1 MNHISCVLMRWLIGL
16 TIVGSTQITVA
27 AEELVTNGNFGAF
40 IPFPFPGPARDIVM
54 PTSSGWQIQV
64 NGQNTSD
71 VKIYNKNAGCTPESC
86 VGAQKAIFQC
96 TTFPA
101 GANSFPN
108 FYTQTLA
115 KKLLP
120 NTRYRLSYVAFTDNT
135 LPVQS
140 IGVVGA
146 YLSLNDASFAQLH
159 SVQMFPK
166 FASLDSLDVAK
177 LLAQPTVVE
186 FVTPVSADTMNNP
199 VNLSLYSTSA
209 STLGSRACIGKI
221 SLTEVAA
228 PLPNAVKVAVN
239 GFGYA
244 AHGPK
249 IATLVLPSGTPNASG
264 YRAVLMQGNAV
275 ASLKMVVT
283 ESGYQPAPPSTSFF
297 PYPLNIGP
305 VAVDPD
311 SGDFTATLDFSNF
324 SPASEVTTKIKRK
337 FPFATTLQT
346 TTATLAVTPEDY
358 WIKITNA
365 NGVEIAQSPK
375 FKMIG
380 SGGWAYG
387 SNSLIKADALNALK
401 SQRSGAR
408 VPYMVTGNHIPGRN
422 FGSFDQHAASHEPD
436 IATCWVGRDENGV
449 ETSKDLHGNDWGNS
463 GAGCVANGAKKTFDV
478 TGGWYDAADHGK
490 YVVNGASAL
499 WTLQNQIERLQNNG
513 KLVQFP
519 GLMDEAKFEM
529 AWLLK
534 MQVPEGMVMKVP
546 LGNQDKIQE
555 GPVFGPNGAPG
566 VYQVD
571 LTGQPMLPTAPGAV
585 DFGGGKIPR
594 LRIKLQLSEVDVGG
608 MVFQSVHDQNWTG
621 IPQDPSTDTQPR
633 VLRYPTTA
641 ATLGFAAVAA
651 QCSRIWK
658 SVDANFATQCLNAAT
673 KAFKKAKSFRAGT
686 DDATIAKNSDIL
698 AYEFSNKNWA
708 AVDPSGTTEANKK
721 NGALLK
727 NGFAENPMFNGGG
740 AYGDLRIGD
749 EFYWAGAELTLAMAA
764 QGTPD
769 NEYLTYG
776 TSVGVINGNDP
787 YGQYSTCVQLKQPIQ
802 CYGWIYG
809 FDWQNVSA
817 LGTLSLL
824 TYDKGRLA
832 DSEAKRNLTNF
843 ANDLVAET
851 NRQAYRFPKKVD
863 TRNSSAFESSR
874 DFHHEWGSNGNVL
887 NRAIILAA
895 AADQES
901 EPLKK
906 APYVNAVVSSM
917 DYLLGRNTSGVSY
930 ISGYGSN
937 AAYHPHHRW
946 YANAADLSKPQVPPG
961 YLMGGPNSRDIP
973 ALRANASRY
982 ETPAQALYGQTHGD
996 PSAVV
1001 GGISDIS
1008 QRYFEENVVS
1018 KCVNE
1023 TGIYGAVYLMQ
1034 KCYAD
1039 DYRSFATNE
1048 VAVNWNASL
1057 IWVTQFLSETYW

>member
-1 MNHISCVLMRWLIGL
+1 MNQLSRTAMLWVASLAVLGF
-16 TIVGSTQITVA
+16 TQA
-27 AEELVTNGNFGAF
+27 NAEELVTNGSFGN
-40 IPFPFPGPARDIVM
+40 IVVGQVAV
-54 PTSSGWQIQV
+54 PSTTGWQIQV
-64 NGQNTSD
+64 NGQNTTD

-86 VGAQKAIFQC
+86 VGEQKAIFQC

-115 KKLLP
+115 KKLRP
-120 NTRYRLSYVAFTDNT
+120 STRYRLSYVAFTDNT
-135 LPVQS
+135 LPIQS

-146 YLSLNDASFAQLH
+146 YLSLHDASFAQMH
-159 SVQMFPK
+159 GVQMFPK

-177 LLAQPTVVE
+177 LLAEPTIVE
-186 FVTPVSADTMNNP
+186 FVTPVSADTMNIP
-199 VNLSLYSTSA
+199 VDLNIYSTSV
-209 STLGSRACIGKI
+209 STLGSRACIGNI
-221 SLTEVAA
+221 SLTDVVALS
-228 PLPNAVKVAVN
+228 PDSVKVAVN

-244 AHGPK
+244 ATGPK
-249 IATLVLPSGTPNASG
+249 VATLVLPSGKTNAG
-264 YRAVLMQGNAV
+264 AYRAVLMQGNAV
-275 ASLKMVVT
+275 ASLKSDVT
-283 ESGYQPAPPSTSFF
+283 ESGFQPSPPSTSFS
-297 PYPLNIGP
+297 PYLLNIGA
-305 VAVDPD
+305 VIVDPD
-311 SGDFTATLDFSNF
+311 SGDVTAPLDFSNF
-324 SPASEVTTKIKRK
+324 EPASSVTTAVINKIPYFRRLKTIVTTT
-337 FPFATTLQT
+337 TTL
-346 TTATLAVTPEDY
+346 AISPEDY
-358 WIKITNA
+358 WIKITDA
-365 NGVEIAQSPK
+365 NGAEIAKSPK

-387 SNSLIKADALNALK
+387 SNSLIKTDALNALK

-408 VPYMVTGNHIPGRN
+408 VPYMVTGNNIPGRN

-436 IATCWVGRDENGV
+436 TATCWVGTDDNGV
-449 ETSKDLHGNDWGNS
+449 ATSKDLHGNDWGNG
-463 GAGCVANGAKKTFDV
+463 GAGCVSNGSKKTFDV

-490 YVVNGASAL
+490 YVVNGAFTL
-499 WTLQNQIERLQNNG
+499 WALQNQIERLQNNG
-513 KLVQFP
+513 KLAQFP
-519 GLMDEAKFEM
+519 GLMEEAKFEM

-534 MQVPEGMVMKVP
+534 MQVPDGMIMKVP
-546 LGNQDKIQE
+546 LGNQDKVQL
-555 GPVFGPNGAPG
+555 GPVFGPTGTTG

-571 LTGQPMLPTAPGAV
+571 LTGQAMPPTSPGAV

-621 IPQDPSTDTQPR
+621 IPQDPSKDTQPR

-641 ATLGFAAVAA
+641 ATLDLAAVAA

-658 SVDANFATQCLNAAT
+658 NVDANFAAQCLGAAT
-673 KAFKKAKSFRAGT
+673 KAFKKAKSFRTGT
-686 DDATIAKNSDIL
+686 DDATIAINSDIL
-698 AYEFSNKNWA
+698 AYEFSNKNWST
-708 AVDPSGTTEANKK
+708 VDPSGTTETSKK
-721 NGALLK
+721 NGELLK

-740 AYGDLRIGD
+740 AYGDLRVGD
-749 EFYWAGAELTLAMAA
+749 EFYWAGTELTLAMAA
-764 QGTPD
+764 YGTPD
-769 NEYLTYG
+769 NQYLSYG

-787 YGQYSTCVQLKQPIQ
+787 YGQYSTCVQQTYPIQ
-802 CYGWIYG
+802 CYAWING

-824 TYDKGRLA
+824 TYDTGRLA
-832 DSEAKRNLTNF
+832 PNTDARDHLLSV
-843 ANDLVAET
+843 ANSLVAQT
-851 NRQAYRFPKKVD
+851 NAQAYRFPKKVD
-863 TRNSSAFESSR
+863 VRNSSTLESNR
-874 DFHHEWGSNGNVL
+874 DAHYEWGSNGNVL

-901 EPLKK
+901 EQSKK
-906 APYVNAVVSSM
+906 APYVNAVVSTM
-917 DYLLGRNTSGVSY
+917 DYLLGRNALGVSY

-937 AAYHPHHRW
+937 AVYHPHHRW
-946 YANAADLSKPQVPPG
+946 YANGADLSKPQVPPG
-961 YLMGGPNSRDIP
+961 YLVGGPNSRDIP

-982 ETPAQALYGQTHGD
+982 ETPAQALYGRTHGD
-996 PSAVV
+996 PAAVV
-1001 GGISDIS
+1001 GGISDAS

-1023 TGIYGAVYLMQ
+1023 KSPYGAVYLMQ